1 MSEKFKEYKSPLM
14 RLKGKIVKAT
24 LMVAD
29 SANYYVG
36 TLSDSD
42 GVSLL
47 LSTSQGLVYL
57 PSGFLIAVEVQ
68 K

>member
-1 MSEKFKEYKSPLM
+1 MSQKIKDLNSPLL
-14 RLKGKIVKAT
+14 RLKGKSVKAT
-24 LMVAD
+24 IMVAD
-29 SANYYVG
+29 SANYYSG
-36 TLSDSD
+36 TLIDTD
-42 GVSLL
+42 GESIL

>member
-36 TLSDSD
+36 TLIDSD
-42 GVSLL
+42 GESIL